1 MGERG
6 RETLIQSPLGLK
18 VRRDRAHVPL
28 GATKRGRGKSVMG
41 AGPPSFAIAA
51 RGGAFVDERRIVGGN
66 VGERGCETLIQSRL
80 GLKVRRDRAHAP
92 LGVPSKSGGMSSATV
107 RAAGVPFGSLAVAA
121 ATARRAMVASAHRK
135 WPPTGAAPTVRSIRN
150 SNG

>member
-1 MGERG
+1 MSWILPPGGIRNVPLPSRDYSPHHADGLIATVRCAAPARGGASVDERCIVGGNVGERG

-18 VRRDRAHVPL
+18 VRRDRAHVQL

-66 VGERGCETLIQSRL
+66 VGERGCE
-80 GLKVRRDRAHAP
+80 
-92 LGVPSKSGGMSSATV
+92 
-107 RAAGVPFGSLAVAA
+107 
-121 ATARRAMVASAHRK
+121 
-135 WPPTGAAPTVRSIRN
+135 
-150 SNG
+150 